1 MSETPPTPSSG
12 APSPLYRAPPPRR
25 RPVWRTLVWIVVAI
39 VAAIVVA
46 MLLTPHG
53 GKPAGGAGGGRGSP
67 GGGRTPTVV
76 GVATAVKGDIP
87 LTLSALGTVTPE
99 ATITVQTQIAGTL
112 EKVDFTEGQTVH
124 KGQLL
129 AEIDTRP
136 YVVQLAQAEGQLARD
151 QASLADAQLD
161 LKRYQTLKAQDSI
174 SGQQVD
180 TQAALVK
187 QDEGTV
193 KTDEANV
200 ASAKLNL
207 TYCHIVAPASGRVGL
222 RQVDP
227 GNYITSGSSTG
238 VVVITQFD
246 PIDVVFTLPEDNVPQ
261 IAQRVAQGA
270 TLPVTALDRTGANTL
285 AQGTLL
291 TLDNQID
298 TSTGTIKAKARFANG
313 SGVLFPNQFV
323 NVTLLVDTLKD
334 AVVIPTAA
342 VRHGAN
348 GDYVFTVGQDPI
360 MGGPV
365 AQMVTVKVGPSQGD
379 RTSIA
384 SGVNVGDQ
392 VITDGGDRLTDGGT
406 IVLPGTIP
414 HGFTPPAK
422 KPGFFAWLA
431 GLFGHKAAAG
441 ADSSAAA
448 ASGGGS
454 AAGGG
459 GFGGGAGGGAGGHGG
474 GAARMQAMLD
484 QLNLTA
490 DQKTK
495 VAAIQADMRAKMAAS
510 GGDPDAR
517 RAAMKDGM
525 TQINALLTDAQKAK
539 LAQLRAAAK
548 AAYGGGGSAA
558 PAAPLASGGD
568 QSPPTAP
575 PTGGGSAPAPA
586 ATPSAAPSADAR
598 PAGGGGPGG
607 PGGGDH
613 HGGGERALLMQ
624 VLDDDQKAKLKA
636 MVDEARASGDPSA
649 FQAIRGKVAAMLRPD
664 QKAKLEQLRAAQAA
678 SGGGSQ

>member
-1 MSETPPTPSSG
+1 MSETPPTLSPG

-25 RPVWRTLVWIVVAI
+25 RPAWRTLVWIVVAL

-53 GKPAGGAGGGRGSP
+53 AKPAGGGRGGP
-67 GGGRTPTVV
+67 GGGRMPSVV
-76 GVATAVKGDIP
+76 GVATAVRGDVP

-99 ATITVQTQIAGTL
+99 ATITVQSQIAGVL
-112 EKVDFTEGQTVH
+112 EKVDFTEGQTVR

-136 YVVQLAQAEGQLARD
+136 YAVQLAQAQGALARD
-151 QASLADAQLD
+151 QASLADARLD
-161 LKRYQTLKAQDSI
+161 LKRYQTLAAQDSI
-174 SGQQVD
+174 SGQQLD

-193 KTDEANV
+193 KTDEANI

-207 TYCHIVAPASGRVGL
+207 TYCHIVAPVAGRVGL

-227 GNYITSGSSTG
+227 GNYVTSGLANG

-261 IAQRVAQGA
+261 IAARISQGA
-270 TLPVTALDRTGANTL
+270 TLSVTALDRTGAATL
-285 AQGTLL
+285 AQGILL

-298 TSTGTIKAKARFANG
+298 TSTGTIKAKARFSNPR
-313 SGVLFPNQFV
+313 GVLFPNQFV
-323 NVTLLVDTLKD
+323 NVTLLVDTLKN

-348 GDYVFTVGQDPI
+348 GDYVFIVGQDPI

-365 AQMVTVKVGPSQGD
+365 AQMVNIKAGPSQGD

-392 VITDGGDRLTDGGT
+392 VVTDGGDRLTDGGA
-406 IVLPGTIP
+406 IVLPGSIP
-414 HGFTPPAK
+414 RGFTPPAK
-422 KPGFFAWLA
+422 KPGFFGWLA
-431 GLFGHKAAAG
+431 GLFGHKPAG
-441 ADSSAAA
+441 AESSPA
-448 ASGGGS
+448 

-459 GFGGGAGGGAGGHGG
+459 ASPAGGGGYGGGGGRGG
-474 GAARMQAMLD
+474 GAARMQAMFD
-484 QLNLTA
+484 QLDLTP

-495 VAAIQADMRAKMAAS
+495 VAAIQADMRAKMAAA
-510 GGDPDAR
+510 GDDSDAR

-525 TQINALLTDAQKAK
+525 TRITALLTPDQKAK
-539 LAQLRAAAK
+539 MAQLRAAAR
-548 AAYGGGGSAA
+548 ASYGGGGSGAPAAA
-558 PAAPLASGGD
+558 PASGEDRSAQSDQPPGAAS
-568 QSPPTAP
+568 SP
-575 PTGGGSAPAPA
+575 
-586 ATPSAAPSADAR
+586 ATPSGAPSADAR
-598 PAGGGGPGG
+598 PAGPGPGG
-607 PGGGDH
+607 PAGGGRGGGD
-613 HGGGERALLMQ
+613 RALLMQ

-636 MVDEARASGDPSA
+636 MVDEARASGDPAA
-649 FQAIRGKVAAMLRPD
+649 FQAIRGKIAAMLRPD
-664 QKAKLEQLRAAQAA
+664 QKAKLDQLRAAQTA
-678 SGGGSQ
+678 GGGGQ